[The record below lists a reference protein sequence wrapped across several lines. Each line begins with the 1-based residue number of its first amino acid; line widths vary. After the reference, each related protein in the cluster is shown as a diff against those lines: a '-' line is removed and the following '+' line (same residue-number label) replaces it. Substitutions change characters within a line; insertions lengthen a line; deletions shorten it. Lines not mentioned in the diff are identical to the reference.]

1 MRLKYGS
8 HSDVGM
14 HRVDNEDVG
23 VSDVEL
29 DGAGKLSRG
38 IFVVCD
44 GMGGHRSGAEAAKRA
59 SEAFVAA
66 IKADKNATEAGTAAD
81 EAVMS
86 IEGKFSDRSPGAT
99 LTAMVITQTGVRVVH
114 AGDSEAWVF
123 PARGGFAKITRDHA
137 SGWGLDNFCGLGQNF
152 DGFKVD
158 LAEMEIKVG
167 DKFLLATDG
176 LTKHVKASELPD
188 IMRRVATKDLAVH
201 LVELANERGGCDN
214 TTVIAVEVCE

>member
-1 MRLKYGS
+1 MRLKYSGY
-8 HSDVGM
+8 SDVGM
-14 HRVDNEDVG
+14 HRVENEDAWRAV
-23 VSDVEL
+23 VSI
-29 DGAGKLSRG
+29 GADSDAGG
-38 IFVVCD
+38 IFVVSD
-44 GMGGHRSGAEAAKRA
+44 GMGGNRAGKEASQRA
-59 SEAFVAA
+59 VNAFLMAL
-66 IKADKNATEAGTAAD
+66 ADGKNTREAGHAAD

-99 LTAMVITQTGVRVVH
+99 LTALVISDRNAQVVH
-114 AGDSEAWVF
+114 AGDSEAWIL
-123 PARGGFAKITRDHA
+123 PAEGGFTKITRDHA